1 MSQGGNLL
9 NCPLLGLLASAQA
22 KCLSSIQNYT
32 KYKLGKRARVQVS
45 LPQHERD
52 LPILVAIQ
60 NHMGCGYIVK
70 DSGNRRVWIF
80 RCDNPEELENKIL
93 PFFDRFN
100 LVTSKFLDFQDM
112 KKALKMIRAKE
123 HLTPEGLAKIQ
134 ELHAQMNLKRDRSTK
149 GIHGTIEITDQWLQ
163 GFVEAE
169 GSFYLL
175 PLIKPA
181 H

>member
-1 MSQGGNLL
+1 MKIPTPEYVPRWQ
-9 NCPLLGLLASAQA
+9 PI
-22 KCLSSIQNYT
+22 KLSSTWIAGFSAGEMSFIITIQNNT
-32 KYKLGKRARVQVS
+32 YKLGKRARVLVS

-100 LVTSKFLDFQDM
+100 LVTSNFLDFQDM
-112 KKALKMIRAKE
+112 WRFLYLFFSMCFLWLPVFYIYIYFIVNKIYIYIKNNKTYKTHIKNYKKR
-123 HLTPEGLAKIQ
+123 
-134 ELHAQMNLKRDRSTK
+134 
-149 GIHGTIEITDQWLQ
+149 
-163 GFVEAE
+163 
-169 GSFYLL
+169 
-175 PLIKPA
+175 
-181 H
+181 

>member
-22 KCLSSIQNYT
+22 KCLSSIQNNT

-100 LVTSKFLDFQDM
+100 LVTSNFLDFQDM
-112 KKALKMIRAKE
+112 WRFLYR
-123 HLTPEGLAKIQ
+123 
-134 ELHAQMNLKRDRSTK
+134 
-149 GIHGTIEITDQWLQ
+149 
-163 GFVEAE
+163 
-169 GSFYLL
+169 
-175 PLIKPA
+175 
-181 H
+181 